1 MEGRERK
8 KDKGGEERGMIGTVK
23 TRGAHTRARACGGVT
38 SNRSVADTLAPRCH
52 SLTSLPLSANQLHAG
67 ATARPF

>member
-23 TRGAHTRARACGGVT
+23 TRGAHTHARARRCDVKPE
-38 SNRSVADTLAPRCH
+38 RS
-52 SLTSLPLSANQLHAG
+52 
-67 ATARPF
+67 